1 MDGGGRRGQCRPVQG
16 YWLVEGTWVQGG
28 GYAGWWPRATT
39 ICGRCGRWRRRLLES
54 ARAVA
59 WQGVS
64 FTRGGGVVWL
74 CVSCS
79 HLVPSPSGENGGSTF
94 PKAEI

>member
-28 GYAGWWPRATT
+28 GYAGWCPRATT

-64 FTRGGGVVWL
+64 FTRGGGGCLAV
-74 CVSCS
+74 CFMFA
-79 HLVPSPSGENGGSTF
+79 SGSFSKWGKWG
-94 PKAEI
+94 